1 MEVRLE
7 INMKKDVFTVFQ
19 QNSLSD
25 FNNNHYYYSNM
36 VFPNWYLFTMWIY
49 ITGFWH
55 SILKL
60 IYNKVS
66 EKPEEFCCSFYPNVV
81 CFYVYKIY

>member
-36 VFPNWYLFTMWIY
+36 VFPN
-49 ITGFWH
+49 
-55 SILKL
+55 
-60 IYNKVS
+60 
-66 EKPEEFCCSFYPNVV
+66 
-81 CFYVYKIY
+81 